1 MQVPLPLIWV
11 KSALTAKGREEKRKR
26 GRAQGSRTQLRLK
39 SAGQKESVYEKR
51 RRKWGTLLI
60 YTSNRC
66 RNKLMWKKVAFK
78 AIKFKLPWGEG
89 RKEQRREEIK
99 DGETAPGFPFLPLS
113 PFVCLLCYF
122 FFFLVKNGMRLA
134 NGLTC
139 DDRLMRLKE
148 ETVSLCPVLFAK
160 RKFPERET
168 LNEAAIAAAHFPGP
182 RLAGWRAP
190 STGRL

>member
-1 MQVPLPLIWV
+1 MEKLHPDFPSFLYPLLSV
-11 KSALTAKGREEKRKR
+11 SSA
-26 GRAQGSRTQLRLK
+26 
-39 SAGQKESVYEKR
+39 
-51 RRKWGTLLI
+51 I
-60 YTSNRC
+60 
-66 RNKLMWKKVAFK
+66 
-78 AIKFKLPWGEG
+78 
-89 RKEQRREEIK
+89 
-99 DGETAPGFPFLPLS
+99 
-113 PFVCLLCYF
+113 F